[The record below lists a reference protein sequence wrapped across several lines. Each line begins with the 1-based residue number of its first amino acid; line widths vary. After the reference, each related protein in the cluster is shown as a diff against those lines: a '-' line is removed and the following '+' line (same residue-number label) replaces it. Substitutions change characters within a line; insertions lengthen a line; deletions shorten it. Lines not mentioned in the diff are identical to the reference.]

1 MSKTSL
7 QGVNDVMNKG
17 FRLIVWSLAGIL
29 YSLGKIWN
37 NFDRV
42 SISLYATFYYML
54 QIHFRFQVSCLTMKK
69 EMIFIKIV
77 IEVTIKKI
85 KN

>member
-29 YSLGKIWN
+29 YSLDNIWN

-54 QIHFRFQVSCLTMKK
+54 
-69 EMIFIKIV
+69 
-77 IEVTIKKI
+77 
-85 KN
+85 